1 MAMTK
6 KTAEPSANEASLST
20 GGEASARLPL
30 RGWALELARRWN
42 GGTYSLFVLHGN
54 VFDVFPVQNGG
65 KLSHVSL
72 KTFLTK
78 RLFPERG
85 FLLFYDIGDGLTFG
99 TAEMQKRFFEW
110 LEVFDEVEG
119 TNYHQ
124 QGPPREFVKLAPL
137 LRRFFL
143 RTADDKKERK
153 GVTLIIDFP
162 EKVIPASEEAGASWD
177 ERMALVTLLKWAAS
191 QEMRQLDVGILLVT
205 ESAAEL
211 HSDLL
216 QNPHVAQ
223 VRLDLPDAED
233 RLRFLESGWAE
244 QMAEGK
250 PVSEWSDIPVADLAT
265 RTAGLN
271 LLRVQ
276 HLLAEAVR
284 NGARVTPETVATS
297 KKRLIEEF
305 CQGLVRFKDPKPGV
319 TLDAVAVH
327 QAAKKKLRELA
338 WLIKNAK
345 TDVLERG
352 ILVPGRVGV
361 GKTFLIDCF
370 ASECG
375 LPVMEV
381 GEFRSK
387 WVGDTERQQMR
398 ILMTIRALGPVVVV
412 VDEADAVFGG
422 RDGGGDDSG
431 VSSRVFAA
439 FAAHI
444 GDSSLRGRE
453 LWVAMTSRPDLL
465 AIDMK
470 RQGRFGLCLPLF
482 PAQGPEEVAEMFITL
497 ARLKKVT
504 LDDSIQAYI
513 REKLGSFPLT
523 GSDVE
528 AILVRA
534 KERAVLASRDHD
546 VQVADLEEAVQSF
559 IDPLDPDLLAL
570 QELAAVLACS
580 DRRYL
585 PARYQEADRA
595 KLLDD
600 FARAKA
606 RAGRLRG

>member
-1 MAMTK
+1 MTK
-6 KTAEPSANEASLST
+6 KATEAVVETKSAEGN
-20 GGEASARLPL
+20 ARLPL

-54 VFDVFPVQNGG
+54 IFDVFPVQSGNQ
-65 KLSHVSL
+65 LTYVPL
-72 KTFLTK
+72 KTFLTR
-78 RLFPERG
+78 RLFPDRSY
-85 FLLFYDIGDGLTFG
+85 LLFYDIGDGLTFG
-99 TAEMQKRFFEW
+99 SAEMQKKFFAW
-110 LEVFDEVEG
+110 LEIYDQVEG
-119 TNYHQ
+119 TNFRQ
-124 QGPPREFVKLAPL
+124 SGPPREFTKLAPL

-143 RTADDKKERK
+143 RAAEDKKDRA
-153 GVTLIIDFP
+153 GVTLIIDYP
-162 EKVIPASEEAGASWD
+162 EKIIPASEEAGASWD

-191 QEMRQLDVGILLVT
+191 PEMRQLDVGIVLVT

-211 HSDLL
+211 HADLL

-223 VRLDLPDAED
+223 VRLDLPDAEE
-233 RLRFLESGWAE
+233 RLRFLQSGWPE
-244 QMAEGK
+244 QVAEGK
-250 PVSEWSDIPVADLAT
+250 AIMEWSDLSANDLAL

-276 HLLAEAVR
+276 HLLAESVR
-284 NGARVTPETVATS
+284 NATRVTVENVAAS

-319 TLDAVAVH
+319 TLDAVAIH
-327 QAAKKKLRELA
+327 TAAKKKLRELA
-338 WLIKNAK
+338 WLIKNGK

-422 RDGGGDDSG
+422 REGGGDDSG
-431 VSSRVFAA
+431 VSGRVFAA

-470 RQGRFGLCLPLF
+470 RQGRFGLCVPLF
-482 PAQGPEEVAEMFITL
+482 PAQGPDDVLEIFTVL
-497 ARLKKVT
+497 ARIKKIA
-504 LDDSIQAYI
+504 LAEAIQAYI
-513 REKLGSFPLT
+513 REKLGQLPLT
-523 GSDVE
+523 GSDVD

-534 KERAVLASRDHD
+534 KERAVLAGRDHD
-546 VQVADLEEAVQSF
+546 VQVTDLEEAVQSF
-559 IDPLDPDLLAL
+559 IDPLDPNLLAL

-585 PARYQEADRA
+585 PDRYKSADRA
-595 KLLDD
+595 ALLEEFSVLKL
-600 FARAKA
+600 RT
-606 RAGRLRG
+606 GRR

>member
-1 MAMTK
+1 MKAAQETPDPQG
-6 KTAEPSANEASLST
+6 PSLPESSGAS
-20 GGEASARLPL
+20 RLPL
-30 RGWALELARRWN
+30 RGWGLELARRWN
-42 GGTYSLFVLHGN
+42 AGTYSLFVLHGN
-54 VFDVFPVQNGG
+54 IFDVWAVQNAGV
-65 KLSHVSL
+65 LTYVPL
-72 KTFLTK
+72 KTLLQR

-99 TAEMQKRFFEW
+99 SAEMQKRFFEW
-110 LEVFDEVEG
+110 LQVYDQVEG
-119 TNYHQ
+119 TSFHQ
-124 QGPPREFVKLAPL
+124 QGPPREFVRLAPL

-143 RTADDKKERK
+143 RALDEPTDRK
-153 GVTLIIDFP
+153 GVTLILDFP

-191 QEMRQLDVGILLVT
+191 AELRQLDVGIVLVT

-211 HSDLL
+211 HADLL

-223 VRLDLPDAED
+223 VRIDLPEPED
-233 RLRFLESGWAE
+233 RLRFLQSGWAE
-244 QMAEGK
+244 SMAGGK
-250 PVSEWSDIPVADLAT
+250 PASAWSELAASDLAA

-271 LLRVQ
+271 LLRIQ
-276 HLLAEAVR
+276 HLLAEAIR
-284 NGARVTPETVATS
+284 NGARVTWEHVAAG

-319 TLDAVAVH
+319 TLERVAVH

-375 LPVMEV
+375 LPVMEI

-422 RDGGGDDSG
+422 RDSGGDDSG

-470 RQGRFGLCLPLF
+470 RQGRFGLCIPLF
-482 PAQGPEEVAEMFITL
+482 PAQSPQDVLEIFTTL
-497 ARLKKVT
+497 AGLKRIA
-504 LDDSIQAYI
+504 LDDAIKAYTL
-513 REKLGSFPLT
+513 ENLGQRPLT
-523 GSDVE
+523 GSDVD
-528 AILVRA
+528 AILTRA
-534 KERAVLASRDHD
+534 RERAVLAGRDSE

-585 PARYQEADRA
+585 PPRYRDADRA
-595 KLLDD
+595 KLAEEFTRL
-600 FARAKA
+600 KL
-606 RAGRLRG
+606 RAGRR

>member
-1 MAMTK
+1 M
-6 KTAEPSANEASLST
+6 
-20 GGEASARLPL
+20 
-30 RGWALELARRWN
+30 
-42 GGTYSLFVLHGN
+42 LHGN
-54 VFDVFPVQNGG
+54 IFDVFPVQNGG
-65 KLSHVSL
+65 TLNYVPL
-72 KTFLTK
+72 KTFLTR
-78 RLFPERG
+78 RLFPDRG

-99 TAEMQKRFFEW
+99 SAEMQKRFFEW

-119 TNYHQ
+119 TNFHQ
-124 QGPPREFVKLAPL
+124 QGPPREFTKLAPL

-143 RTADDKKERK
+143 RAADDKKERK

-191 QEMRQLDVGILLVT
+191 PEMRQLDVGIVLVT

-211 HSDLL
+211 HADLF

-223 VRLDLPDAED
+223 VRIDLPDTED
-233 RLRFLESGWAE
+233 RLRFLQSGWAE
-244 QMAEGK
+244 EMADGK
-250 PVSEWSDIPVADLAT
+250 AVSEWSDLSVADLAT

-284 NGARVTPETVATS
+284 NGSRVTHENVAGS

-327 QAAKKKLRELA
+327 RAAKQKLRELA
-338 WLIKNAK
+338 WLIKNGK

-387 WVGDTERQQMR
+387 WVGDTERQLMR

-431 VSSRVFAA
+431 VSSRVFAS

-470 RQGRFGLCLPLF
+470 RQGRFGLCVPLF
-482 PAQGPEEVAEMFITL
+482 PAQGPDDVLEIFTTL
-497 ARLKKVT
+497 AGIKKIALADV
-504 LDDSIQAYI
+504 IQAYI
-513 REKLGSFPLT
+513 REQMGQLPLT
-523 GSDVE
+523 GSDVD

-534 KERAVLASRDHD
+534 KERAVLASRDLD
-546 VQVADLEEAVQSF
+546 VQVGDLEQAVQSF

-585 PARYQEADRA
+585 PERYKDTDRA
-595 KLLDD
+595 KLLDE
-600 FARAKA
+600 FARLKL
-606 RAGRLRG
+606 RAGRR